1 MRAQEVL
8 LEALSNKGLLAAALA
23 HKASG
28 DTKNTPL
35 HTVVRND
42 HMGAQHA
49 VRLLVKARADLE
61 AQNEEGQTP
70 LSLSMRRY
78 SDDLDFP

>member
-8 LEALSNKGLLAAALA
+8 LEALHSKGLLTAALA

-28 DTKNTPL
+28 DMQNTPL
-35 HTVVRND
+35 HAVVRND

-49 VRLLVKARADLE
+49 VQLLAKARADLE
-61 AQNEEGQTP
+61 AQNEEGRTP
-70 LSLSMRRY
+70 LSLSMRRCL
-78 SDDLDFP
+78 S